1 MIARARLGI
10 LGGTLDP
17 VHNGHLVAAEAA
29 RTALGLDRVVLMP
42 SRVPPH
48 RASPPSAS
56 RYHRFAMA
64 ALAIQGHDSLEVS
77 DMELLQPG
85 PTYTSDTLD
94 RLHRLGV
101 APLQIFFITGVDA
114 FAEIET
120 WHRYPQV
127 LEMANFVVIARPGHA
142 LAALASRLPALRG
155 RMKTTPMSEDR
166 EAQASIFLV
175 DAPTPDVSSTVI
187 RARLAAGQ
195 STAAMVPP
203 AVEHYITHHRL
214 YGIGAG
220 EPGLITTADHLHGQ
234 D

>member
-1 MIARARLGI
+1 MIARSRLGI

-29 RTALGLDRVVLMP
+29 RTALALDRVVLMP
-42 SRVPPH
+42 SHVPPH
-48 RASPPSAS
+48 RTSPPTAS

-85 PTYTSDTLD
+85 PTYTSDTLE

-127 LEMANFVVIARPGHA
+127 LEMANFIVIARPGHGIDG
-142 LAALASRLPALRG
+142 LAARLPALRQ
-155 RMKTTPMSEDR
+155 RMMAAPAANDR
-166 EAQASIFLV
+166 VSQPSVFLV

-195 STAAMVPP
+195 STEGMLPA

-214 YGIGAG
+214 YGISAG
-220 EPGLITTADHLHGQ
+220 EPRLLTTADHLHGQ

>member
-1 MIARARLGI
+1 MIARSRLGI

-17 VHNGHLVAAEAA
+17 IHNGHLEAAEAA
-29 RTALGLDRVVLMP
+29 RTALALDRVVIMP

-64 ALAIQGHDSLEVS
+64 ALAIQGHDGLEIS

-94 RLHRLGV
+94 RLHRLGL
-101 APLQIFFITGVDA
+101 APSQIFFITGVDA

-127 LEMANFVVIARPGHA
+127 LEMAHFVVIARPGHGIDG
-142 LAALASRLPALRG
+142 LASRLPTLRERMAL
-155 RMKTTPMSEDR
+155 PAASNACES
-166 EAQASIFLV
+166 QPSIFLV
-175 DAPTPDVSSTVI
+175 DAPTPDVSSTAI

-195 STAAMVPP
+195 SAAGMLAPT
-203 AVEHYITHHRL
+203 VEHYIAHHRL
-214 YGIGAG
+214 YGSGAG

>member
-1 MIARARLGI
+1 MIARSRLGI

-29 RTALGLDRVVLMP
+29 RTALALDRVVLMP

-48 RASPPSAS
+48 RASPPAAS

-64 ALAIQGHDSLEVS
+64 ALAIQNHDGLEVS

-85 PTYTSDTLD
+85 PTFTSDTLD

-101 APLQIFFITGVDA
+101 AALQIFFITGVDA

-127 LEMANFVVIARPGHA
+127 LEMANFVVIARPGHGID
-142 LAALASRLPALRG
+142 ALASRLPALRE
-155 RMKTTPMSEDR
+155 RMSTPPAPNAR
-166 EAQASIFLV
+166 VLQPSIFLV

-187 RARLAAGQ
+187 RARLAARQ
-195 STAAMVPP
+195 STADMLPTP
-203 AVEHYITHHRL
+203 VEHYITHHRL
-214 YGIGAG
+214 YGIDAG

>member
-1 MIARARLGI
+1 MIARSRLGI

-17 VHNGHLVAAEAA
+17 IHNGHLVAAEAA
-29 RTALGLDRVVLMP
+29 RTALALDRVVLMP

-48 RASPPSAS
+48 RASPAAS

-64 ALAIQGHDSLEVS
+64 ALAIQDFEGLEVS
-77 DMELLQPG
+77 DMELLEPG
-85 PTYTSDTLD
+85 PTYTADTLD

-101 APLQIFFITGVDA
+101 TASQIFFITGVDA

-120 WHRYPQV
+120 WHRFPEV
-127 LEMANFVVIARPGHA
+127 LEMANFVVVARPGHA
-142 LAALASRLPALRG
+142 LNALASKLPALRG
-155 RMKTTPMSEDR
+155 RISTPGAPIVR
-166 EAQASIFLV
+166 EAEPSIFLV
-175 DAPTPDVSSTVI
+175 DALTPNVSSTAI

-195 STAAMVPP
+195 STTDMLPA

-214 YGIGAG
+214 YGSGMG
-220 EPGLITTADHLHGQ
+220 ESGLTTTADHLHGQ

>member
-1 MIARARLGI
+1 MIARSRLGI

-17 VHNGHLVAAEAA
+17 VHNGHLEAAEAA
-29 RTALGLDRVVLMP
+29 RTALALDRVVIMP

-48 RASPPSAS
+48 RTSPPLAS

-64 ALAIQGHDSLEVS
+64 ALAIQGFDGLEVS

-101 APLQIFFITGVDA
+101 SALQIFFITGVDA

-120 WHRYPQV
+120 WHRYPDV
-127 LEMANFVVIARPGHA
+127 LELANFVVIARPGHA
-142 LAALASRLPALRG
+142 IDELTSKLPALRG
-155 RMKTTPMSEDR
+155 RWSTIDASDR
-166 EAQASIFLV
+166 RGAQPSIFLV
-175 DAPTPDVSSTVI
+175 DAPTPAVSSTAI
-187 RARLAAGQ
+187 RARLAAHQ
-195 STAAMVPP
+195 STAGMVPP

-214 YGIGAG
+214 YGSGARG
-220 EPGLITTADHLHGQ
+220 PESFTTADHLHGQ